1 MKVRKILPSR
11 SVLRNPTSPQ
21 QIEVNVSIDIY
32 LHKCTIINISEN
44 IYHQNAK
51 SVLRTEVIFKYNQ
64 TPQIYGG

>member
-44 IYHQNAK
+44 ISPERK
-51 SVLRTEVIFKYNQ
+51 
-64 TPQIYGG
+64 IYSKNRGYF